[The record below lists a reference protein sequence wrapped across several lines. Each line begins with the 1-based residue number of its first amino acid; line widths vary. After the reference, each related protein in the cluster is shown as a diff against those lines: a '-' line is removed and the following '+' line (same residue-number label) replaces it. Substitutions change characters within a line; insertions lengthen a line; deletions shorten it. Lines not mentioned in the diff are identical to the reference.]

1 MDEDRPRKKRREE
14 KVHFPARGWYNTI
27 ILSESG
33 SEHKE
38 NASNKYTE
46 NGGLTYA
53 AQGAHP

>member
-1 MDEDRPRKKRREE
+1 MDDDRVRKKRREE

-38 NASNKYTE
+38 NASNNCTE

-53 AQGAHP
+53 AQRADP